1 MKFLYNP
8 CNEQNI
14 THIFC
19 FQSRSDLEFLWEI
32 FKKGGMNVPTLN
44 AVLNFEVEG
53 LQNVLTPRKVIVFTS
68 GRERK

>member
-1 MKFLYNP
+1 M
-8 CNEQNI
+8 
-14 THIFC
+14 
-19 FQSRSDLEFLWEI
+19 
-32 FKKGGMNVPTLN
+32 FKKGGMNVPILN